1 MTVFRFSSPFR
12 AAAASNLATGMAMNS
27 MKRFRHRLLTAAMG
41 ALAAALA
48 GAPAAVQ
55 AAEAP
60 AVEKPVLPP
69 VVSVLAA
76 PRTEMIDLV
85 QVTGTLV
92 AREEILVGPEIEGM
106 RIVELLA
113 DEGDKVVKGQ
123 VLARLSRE
131 TLDAQMAQSL
141 ATQARA
147 EASIAQAK
155 SQIGQW
161 EATVAQKQNAY
172 ARAQSLRRDGV
183 TTDTAFDTATADART
198 SQAQLNAGRDGLRVA
213 EAEVASIL
221 ALRQELA
228 VRIARTEVKA
238 PEGGI
243 VSRRAARIGAVA
255 SGSADA
261 MFRIIARSDIELEA
275 EAPELRLAKLRP
287 GQTASVTIG
296 DAVAVAGKV
305 RMVSPEVE
313 KASRLGK
320 VRIAVDNNGSLHIG
334 AFARGEIEVARRLTV
349 ALPLSAV
356 LYDAKGPYVQ
366 GVRDGMVYAIAVK
379 TGLTA
384 DGHIEIVSGVFED
397 DTIIAKAGA
406 FLHDGDKVRTVFLNA
421 KPAAARPAPQGQP
434 QAQAQSN

>member
-1 MTVFRFSSPFR
+1 MRDHGAP
-12 AAAASNLATGMAMNS
+12 SNPNATSAHCKAGNPVMNIRS
-27 MKRFRHRLLTAAMG
+27 IARPRPSRLSAL
-41 ALAAALA
+41 ALAAALTGFA
-48 GAPAAVQ
+48 ASPALP
-55 AAEAP
+55 AEAV
-60 AVEKPVLPP
+60 AVEKLVLPP

-76 PRTEMIDLV
+76 TKAEMVDQVL
-85 QVTGTLV
+85 VTGTLA
-92 AREEILVGPEIEGM
+92 AREEILVGPEIEGL

-113 DEGDKVVKGQ
+113 DEGDRVVKGQ

-161 EATVAQKQNAY
+161 EATVAQKQSAY

-183 TTDTAFDTATADART
+183 TTDAALDNATADART
-198 SQAQLNAGRDGLRVA
+198 SQAQLNVGRDGLRVA
-213 EAEVASIL
+213 EAEVTSIL

-228 VRIARTEVKA
+228 VRISRTEVKA

-255 SGSADA
+255 AGMGEA

-275 EAPELRLAKLRP
+275 EVPELRLAKLRP
-287 GQTASVTIG
+287 GQSATITIG
-296 DAVAVAGKV
+296 DVVSLNGKV
-305 RMVSPEVE
+305 RIVSPEVE

-320 VRIAVDNNGSLHIG
+320 VRIAVEKHDSLRIG
-334 AFARGEIEVARRLTV
+334 AFARGEIEVARRIAV

-366 GVRDGMVYAIAVK
+366 GVRDGMVFAIPIK
-379 TGLTA
+379 TGLTV
-384 DGHIEIVSGVFED
+384 DGQIEIVSGVFED
-397 DTIIAKAGA
+397 ETIIARAGA
-406 FLHDGDKVRTVFLNA
+406 FLHDGDKVRTVFMTP
-421 KPAAARPAPQGQP
+421 KPAAQRPGP
-434 QAQAQSN
+434 QAQAESH